1 MKKRS
6 LKKIALT
13 KETLRSLDASA
24 IRGVA
29 GGISLGQD
37 TCNASCVTD
46 VTCRPAA
53 TCQQSCNTACC

>member
-6 LKKIALT
+6 VRKVALT
-13 KETLRSLDASA
+13 RETLRSLDNAT
-24 IRGVA
+24 IRRVA
-29 GGISLGQD
+29 GGISLNQV
-37 TCNASCVTD
+37 TCDASCVTE